1 MYIRNDSTLTLI
13 KKKNKACSIL
23 QIYFKEVL
31 NYKLTSLIR
40 NYINKFKA
48 LGFKTY
54 KNDSSTS
61 LYPSHLDI
69 N

>member
-1 MYIRNDSTLTLI
+1 MYTRNDSTLTLTLN
-13 KKKNKACSIL
+13 KKTKACSIL
-23 QIYFKEVL
+23 QIQFKEVL

-54 KNDSSTS
+54 KKIPAPAYTR
-61 LYPSHLDI
+61 HI
-69 N
+69 QI